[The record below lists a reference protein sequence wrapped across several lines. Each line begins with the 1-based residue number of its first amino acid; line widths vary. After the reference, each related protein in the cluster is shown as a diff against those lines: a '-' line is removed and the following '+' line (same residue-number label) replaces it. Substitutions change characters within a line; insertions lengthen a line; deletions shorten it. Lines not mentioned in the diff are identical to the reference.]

1 MENPL
6 KMDGDWGYPGYPG
19 YPETPI
25 WMEVSE
31 DRGLSP
37 KNRRKFSS
45 VNYPALGDPLFME
58 THIYLHGIFM

>member
-1 MENPL
+1 MVYFMENPL

-37 KNRRKFSS
+37 KIVGNFP
-45 VNYPALGDPLFME
+45 V
-58 THIYLHGIFM
+58 